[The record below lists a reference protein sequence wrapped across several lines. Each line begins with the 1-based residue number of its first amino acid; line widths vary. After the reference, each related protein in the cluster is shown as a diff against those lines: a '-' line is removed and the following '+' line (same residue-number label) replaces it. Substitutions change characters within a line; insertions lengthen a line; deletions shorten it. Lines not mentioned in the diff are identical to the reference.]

1 VGLLGLI
8 PVRVGRVRAPAIAA
22 ALGGA
27 VAVVALYVMWVVWTH
42 GVLRQLGVVA
52 PVWRLAVHP
61 VPLSHIVRRIGAV
74 GTWKYQGTVYRG
86 PVLYALWMVEAG
98 LVLAAGTLLPPKGL
112 YSDRPVCTGCGTRC
126 ARGPNLPRF
135 DGRRQADVLA
145 AIDGR
150 GFDVLSSCPAAP
162 HDDAPEMSLTLM
174 SCPGCR
180 QMHVL
185 TVNRIAWERRRNGS
199 RFVRTVPLIN
209 QQLITPDEAERLTV
223 TCARIRAERSRPEQT
238 SAVDPGSDEIPAG
251 LPTNEASPG
260 LNRQPRC
267 ASAVPAPAAGS
278 APPPGPASGPTAPP
292 PAARAGSARPAG

>member
-1 VGLLGLI
+1 MRSYVTLKGL
-8 PVRVGRVRAPAIAA
+8 
-22 ALGGA
+22 
-27 VAVVALYVMWVVWTH
+27 
-42 GVLRQLGVVA
+42 
-52 PVWRLAVHP
+52 
-61 VPLSHIVRRIGAV
+61 IVRRIGAV

-223 TCARIRAERSRPEQT
+223 TCARIRAER
-238 SAVDPGSDEIPAG
+238 
-251 LPTNEASPG
+251 
-260 LNRQPRC
+260 
-267 ASAVPAPAAGS
+267 
-278 APPPGPASGPTAPP
+278 
-292 PAARAGSARPAG
+292 